1 MKIVV
6 VVSFLLASVCLP
18 PHTNSFQSTVPFTRV
33 ERIGDA
39 NARSFFVFSTSV
51 RDYAIRHDGH
61 GEGSSTTVMRKNFD
75 LRMDG
80 ASRLERVYFAEF
92 EGDLLLAYEVTA
104 SSGDWSYVTRFNQ
117 KSMKQL
123 WLKPMSAERLGPG
136 VVEASGAYFGSAGKL
151 FKIDPKSGTVLW
163 EQTQVAGE
171 VDLPILKSETVI
183 FRELREVGRII
194 EVEKSTGRL
203 VKN

>member
-1 MKIVV
+1 MKLVV
-6 VVSFLLASVCLP
+6 VGSFLLASVCAPL
-18 PHTNSFQSTVPFTRV
+18 HTNSFQSTVPFTRV

-61 GEGSSTTVMRKNFD
+61 GEGSSATVMRKNFD

-92 EGDLLLAYEVTA
+92 EGDLLLAYEVTT
-104 SSGDWSYVTRFNQ
+104 SNGDWSYVTRFNQ
-117 KSMKQL
+117 RTMKQL
-123 WLKPMSAERLGPG
+123 WLKPISVERLGPG
-136 VVEASGAYFGSAGKL
+136 VVEETGAYFGSANAL
-151 FKIDPKSGTVLW
+151 FKIDVKSGAVLW
-163 EQTQVAGE
+163 QEEQVAGE
-171 VDLPILKSETVI
+171 FDLPTVKARTVV

-194 EVEKSTGRL
+194 EVDKSTGRL
-203 VKN
+203 APH